1 MFKKRNTDSTGQNKI
16 LSESAL
22 LDSLCDLAVERH
34 FQNYIKTVSKY
45 RINVDSSDMITTN
58 ICEALV
64 KDLEN
69 EIWQRI
75 APRMVERVDN
85 MKKLALEATGG
96 HRIVK

>member
-1 MFKKRNTDSTGQNKI
+1 MFNKKKTDTTGKNKI
-16 LSESAL
+16 PTESTL
-22 LDSLCDLAVERH
+22 LDALCVLAVERH
-34 FQNYIKTVSKY
+34 FQNYLKTASKY
-45 RINVDSSDMITTN
+45 KMSTDPSDLITTN

-85 MKKLALEATGG
+85 MKKLAMEATGG
-96 HRIVK
+96 HKRV

>member
-1 MFKKRNTDSTGQNKI
+1 MFKRTTDTTGKNKAVT
-16 LSESAL
+16 ESSL
-22 LDSLCDLAVERH
+22 LDAVCDLAVERH
-34 FQNYIKTVSKY
+34 FQNYLKTSSKY

-75 APRMVERVDN
+75 APRMTERVDK
-85 MKKLALEATGG
+85 MKNLALEATGG

>member
-1 MFKKRNTDSTGQNKI
+1 MFKRNTSISGKNKVVT
-16 LSESAL
+16 ESGL
-22 LDSLCDLAVERH
+22 LDALCDMAVERH
-34 FQNYIKTVSKY
+34 FQNYIKTASKY
-45 RINVDSSDMITTN
+45 RMNVDTSDQITTT

-75 APRMVERVDN
+75 APKMVERVDK

>member
-1 MFKKRNTDSTGQNKI
+1 MFKRSTNITGKNRTVT
-16 LSESAL
+16 EGDL
-22 LDSLCDLAVERH
+22 LDALCDLAVERH

-45 RINVDSSDMITTN
+45 RINVDSSDMITTT

-75 APRMVERVDN
+75 ASRMEERVEK
-85 MKKLALEATGG
+85 MKKLAMEATGG